1 MQPIQVQGYL
11 LALCRNNMQQYT
23 KVCEMLLDS
32 LIVDSNYS
40 RSVNGEAVLNLANSL
55 KPFDKRLN
63 DDKSIEVNNFDRNKA
78 HLLCKKNAN
87 LPEVVDW
94 IFGKPGVSE
103 KRSV

>member
-78 HLLCKKNAN
+78 HLLCKKNSN
-87 LPEVVDW
+87 LPEVSDW
-94 IFGKPGVSE
+94 IFGQPGVNE
-103 KRSV
+103 KRSA